1 MTRFLLPV
9 GASIAAGLMLGA
21 AAVFGVTL
29 VAQGEPQPPDHRY
42 EQSLGA
48 NQVQYGDRCDDDDDD
63 DDCFSSN
70 HIQRGN
76 SILP

>member
-29 VAQGEPQPPDHRY
+29 VAQGEPQPLDQRY
-42 EQSLGA
+42 EQSVEA
-48 NQVQYGDRCDDDDDD
+48 NQVQYGDRCDDDDDE
-63 DDCFSSN
+63 DCFSSN
-70 HIQRGN
+70 HLRDGN

>member
-1 MTRFLLPV
+1 MNRFLLPA

-29 VAQGEPQPPDHRY
+29 VAQGEPLPLDQRH
-42 EQSLGA
+42 EQSVGA

-63 DDCFSSN
+63 DCFSSN
-70 HIQRGN
+70 HFRQGN